1 MESHKIPQQNKH
13 GNGTSPTFF
22 DVFFSKINHQA
33 MGGFRR
39 HDDTAVIFQLI
50 YFWMILLSHN
60 IIYSFY
66 LDFSEILFVESS
78 TYF

>member
-1 MESHKIPQQNKH
+1 
-13 GNGTSPTFF
+13 
-22 DVFFSKINHQA
+22 
-33 MGGFRR
+33 MGGFQR